1 LPVGAAAEN
10 TSQATENRMVVSAE
24 ELLVKLVQPLIMATF
39 TAVVVVPNLQVAQ
52 EAKILEYQV
61 QEL

>member
-1 LPVGAAAEN
+1 
-10 TSQATENRMVVSAE
+10 MVVSAE

>member
-1 LPVGAAAEN
+1 VVAVVEGP
-10 TSQATENRMVVSAE
+10 TQATEHSPVVSAE

-52 EAKILEYQV
+52 EAKMVEQQD